1 MTYDLRPDEIRVLGV
16 LIEKSLAL
24 PAYYPMTTNAITA
37 ACNQKNNR
45 DPVTQYTESE
55 VSAAISSL
63 RRRQLVD
70 QAPPERNSRAIRFQ
84 HLVEQRYQWNAAT
97 RAIMCELMIRGP
109 QTPGELRSHAGRMT
123 HLEST
128 EYTREILSELERC
141 DPPMVVEMALESGKR
156 ERRFAQ
162 LLGGP
167 PAQTATASAP
177 VSHGAAA
184 ASQATFAVDSSR
196 LDELES
202 RLSEV
207 ERQLAELL
215 QRARTTTPT

>member
-45 DPVTQYTESE
+45 EPVTQYTESE

-109 QTPGELRSHAGRMT
+109 QTSGELKAHAGRMT

-128 EYTREILSELERC
+128 EYAREILSELERC
-141 DPPMVVEMALESGKR
+141 DPPMVVEMPLEAGKR

-167 PAQTATASAP
+167 PAPVPNSAVAVPIGMSTARSAS
-177 VSHGAAA
+177 G
-184 ASQATFAVDSSR
+184 AVDSAR
-196 LDELES
+196 LEEMEA
-202 RLSEV
+202 RLSKV
-207 ERQLAELL
+207 EQQLAELMKCVM
-215 QRARTTTPT
+215 